1 MQALHINGNDLTLE
15 AVREV
20 AQPDVRRPVL
30 LDPDAREAVNRARAV
45 VDTLVA
51 NNRISYAITTGVGK
65 LSDVH
70 IVGDQVRELQINLV
84 RSHAVGVGEPL
95 SIPDTRAMMLLRAN
109 SLAKGN
115 SGIRGISIDTICEM
129 LNRGVTPMVPSQGSV
144 GASGDLA
151 PLAHL
156 ALALIG
162 EGECLDEKGG
172 RIPSAEA
179 LKRAQIKP
187 LVLEAKEAVSLI
199 NGTQAMLAIG
209 ILMVLAAETLVD
221 TADVI
226 GAMACDA
233 LKGTNVAF
241 DERIQKARPHAGQI
255 RTAANLRRLL
265 EQSQIRDSHRDC
277 GRVQDAYSLRCIPQV
292 HGAVR
297 DTLAH
302 CRSVFE
308 TETNSAVDN
317 PLVFVKNPKAMDGE
331 GDVLSGGNF
340 HGEPLAFALDFLA
353 IALSALAGISE
364 RRLERMVNPALSEGL
379 PPFLAPGAG
388 MNSGFMM
395 PQVTAAALVSENKV
409 LSHPAS
415 VDSITTSGNK
425 EDFVSMGMTAAS
437 KLKRVVENT
446 RNTLAI
452 EAMAAAQAIDFLAPL
467 KTSKPLQQA
476 HAAIRAVCATME
488 KDRVMYRG
496 FRTHCEFDC
505 ERQAGRR
512 SALNILTKICP
523 LEICHHDHELAEGK
537 GPATRFSPTPR
548 CLMRSRRERIAV
560 YSHPLSA
567 LDSPRF
573 NASPPRGA
581 PELSAFSP

>member
-1 MQALHINGNDLTLE
+1 MKALHINGNDLTLE

-20 AQPDVRRPVL
+20 AQSGARRPAL
-30 LDPDAREAVNRARAV
+30 LDPDARDAVNRARAV
-45 VDTLVA
+45 VDALVA
-51 NNRISYAITTGVGK
+51 NKKISYAITTGVGK

-70 IVGDQVRELQINLV
+70 IAGDQLRELQVNLV

-95 SIPDTRAMMLLRAN
+95 SIADTRAMMLLRAN

-115 SGIRGISIDTICEM
+115 SGVRAITIDTICEM
-129 LNRGVTPMVPSQGSV
+129 LNRGVTPRVPSQGSV

-156 ALALIG
+156 ALAMIG
-162 EGECLDEKGG
+162 EGECFDEKGE
-172 RIPSAEA
+172 RIASAEA

-187 LVLEAKEAVSLI
+187 LVLGAKEAVSLI

-209 ILMVLAAETLVD
+209 ALMLLEAETLVD

-241 DERIQKARPHAGQI
+241 DERIQKARPHPGQI

-265 EQSQIRDSHRDC
+265 EQSEIRDSHRDC
-277 GRVQDAYSLRCIPQV
+277 GRVQDSYSLRCIPQV

-302 CRSVFE
+302 CRTVFE
-308 TETNSAVDN
+308 TEANSAVDN
-317 PLVFVKNPKAMDGE
+317 PLVFVKNPKAADGDGE
-331 GDVLSGGNF
+331 GDVISGGNF

-395 PQVTAAALVSENKV
+395 AQVTAAALVSENKV
-409 LSHPAS
+409 LAHPAS

-425 EDFVSMGMTAAS
+425 EDYVSMGMIAAN
-437 KLKRVVENT
+437 KLKKVVENT

-476 HAAIRAVCATME
+476 HAAIRAVCATMDR
-488 KDRVMYRG
+488 DRVMYQD
-496 FRTHCEFDC
+496 F
-505 ERQAGRR
+505 A
-512 SALNILTKICP
+512 
-523 LEICHHDHELAEGK
+523 
-537 GPATRFSPTPR
+537 
-548 CLMRSRRERIAV
+548 RIAE
-560 YSHPLSA
+560 LI
-567 LDSPRF
+567 
-573 NASPPRGA
+573 ASGKVAEVVR
-581 PELSAFSP
+581 

>member
-1 MQALHINGNDLTLE
+1 LNALHINGNDLTLE

-20 AQPDVRRPVL
+20 AVEKRPVL
-30 LDPDAREAVNRARAV
+30 LDSEARQAVDRARAV

-51 NNRISYAITTGVGK
+51 NNKISYAITTGVGK

-70 IVGDQVRELQINLV
+70 IVGNQVRELQVNLV

-95 SIPDTRAMMLLRAN
+95 SVADARAMMLLRAN

-115 SGIRGISIDTICEM
+115 SGVRAITVDTICEM

-162 EGECLDEKGG
+162 EGECIDERGVHVASG
-172 RIPSAEA
+172 EELR
-179 LKRAQIKP
+179 RAQIKP

-209 ILMVLAAETLVD
+209 TLMQLAAETLVD
-221 TADVI
+221 TADVV
-226 GAMACDA
+226 GAMSCDA

-255 RTAANLRRLL
+255 KTAANLRHLL
-265 EQSQIRDSHRDC
+265 GQSEIRDSHREC

-302 CRSVFE
+302 CRHIFE

-340 HGEPLAFALDFLA
+340 HGQPLAFALDFLA
-353 IALSALAGISE
+353 IALSALGGISE

-409 LSHPAS
+409 LAHPAS

-425 EDFVSMGMTAAS
+425 EDFVSMGMTAAN
-437 KLKRVVENT
+437 KLKKVVENV

-476 HAAIRAVCATME
+476 HAAIRSVCATMH
-488 KDRVMYRG
+488 KDRVMYQDFARLSQLIASG
-496 FRTHCEFDC
+496 
-505 ERQAGRR
+505 
-512 SALNILTKICP
+512 KI
-523 LEICHHDHELAEGK
+523 AESL
-537 GPATRFSPTPR
+537 R
-548 CLMRSRRERIAV
+548 
-560 YSHPLSA
+560 
-567 LDSPRF
+567 
-573 NASPPRGA
+573 
-581 PELSAFSP
+581 